1 MEAKNVYYLTREDA
15 IEAMTRMINM
25 AYDNRPR
32 EFEIKMT
39 AGVDRI
45 PMVELHFDGI
55 IARDIIGKEK

>member
-1 MEAKNVYYLTREDA
+1 MEAKATYHLTREEAIDA
-15 IEAMTRMINM
+15 MARMINM
-25 AYDNRPR
+25 VYDNWPR
-32 EFEIKMT
+32 EFEITMT